1 MPRTSS
7 EALLRPDLGCLAF
20 EYSMNAASQGFI
32 GRQVLPIFPT
42 ALQSAVYPV
51 IEAETFLELPDD

>member
-20 EYSMNAASQGFI
+20 EYSMSAASQGFI
-32 GRQVLPIFPT
+32 GRQVLPPFST
-42 ALQSAVYPV
+42 ASGSPV
-51 IEAETFLELPDD
+51 